1 MARVCGRCGRP
12 VDQHPRFR
20 EDDGTPTM
28 RKGKGTVRLCPL
40 DVDAGQPIP
49 TARFDPRA
57 TTGDIRTARRARKA
71 DGRRDRTDKLREQ
84 MERMA
89 DDD

>member
-1 MARVCGRCGRP
+1 
-12 VDQHPRFR
+12 
-20 EDDGTPTM
+20 M

-40 DVDAGQPIP
+40 DVDDQQPIP

-71 DGRRDRTDKLREQ
+71 DGRRDRTDRMREQ
-84 MERMA
+84 LEGMA
-89 DDD
+89 DED

>member
-20 EDDGTPTM
+20 ADDGTPTL
-28 RKGKGTVRLCPL
+28 RKGKGTFRACPL
-40 DVDAGQPIP
+40 EIDDGQPIP
-49 TARFDPRA
+49 SARFAPRA

-71 DGRRDRTDKLREQ
+71 DGHRDRTDRMREQ
-84 MERMA
+84 LEGMA